1 MVPNI
6 KVIVVFL
13 ATLIGI
19 FGCGHKIMEMETL
32 QKRQTFGLKDVFF
45 NDFLIG
51 AAVNEQLISGKDS
64 LALKLVAC
72 EYNSISPE
80 NVMKWMYIH
89 PEPSLFNFEKADSY
103 IDLGVKNNLYTVG
116 HTLVW
121 HSQAP
126 DYLNKVND
134 SAAMARYLENH
145 ITTLVT
151 RYKGRIAAWD
161 VVNEALNED
170 GSLRQ
175 SVFLKYLGEDYIKM
189 AFELAE
195 KADPGAHLIYNDYNL
210 WKPEKRMGVVRLVK
224 QLQDNGIKIDAVG
237 LQGHWNLSEPSL
249 ADIEQSIVTFNEL
262 GLKVHFSELDISV
275 LPNPWDLV
283 GADISQN
290 FDENS
295 YMNPYPKSIP
305 DSVQMA
311 LANRYQDIFRLFLK
325 HRDKIDR
332 VTFWGISDQGSWLN
346 NWPIKGRV
354 NYPLLFDRHFNPKM
368 AYDSIVALKL

>member
-1 MVPNI
+1 MVPNCKI
-6 KVIVVFL
+6 MFVFL
-13 ATLIGI
+13 VTLFGI
-19 FGCGHKIMEMETL
+19 FGCGHKVMEKDTS
-32 QKRQTFGLKDVFF
+32 QTTQICSLKDVFL
-45 NDFLIG
+45 NDFFIG
-51 AAVNEQLISGKDS
+51 AAVNEQLIDGKDS
-64 LALKLVAC
+64 LALKLVTS

-89 PEPSLFNFEKADSY
+89 PEPKTFNFEKADRY
-103 IDLGVKNNLYTVG
+103 IALGMANNLYTLG

-126 DYLNKVND
+126 DYLNKVSD
-134 SAAMARYLENH
+134 SATLVRYLENH
-145 ITTLVT
+145 VKTLVT
-151 RYKGRIAAWD
+151 RYKGKIAAWD

-170 GSLRQ
+170 GSLRE
-175 SVFLKYLGEDYIKM
+175 SVFLKFLGEDYIKR

-195 KADPGAHLIYNDYNL
+195 KADPKAQLIYNDYNL
-210 WKPEKRMGVVRLVK
+210 WKPEKRKGVVRLVK
-224 QLQDNGIKIDAVG
+224 RLQDSGIKIDAVG

-249 ADIEQSIVTFNEL
+249 VDIEQSIITFNEL

-283 GADISQN
+283 GAEISQN
-290 FDENS
+290 FDESS
-295 YMNPYPKSIP
+295 YMNPYPERIP

-311 LANRYQDIFRLFLK
+311 LANRYQDIFKLFLK
-325 HRDKIDR
+325 HREKIDR

-354 NYPLLFDRHFNPKM
+354 NYPLLFDREFNPKM

>member
-6 KVIVVFL
+6 KIMVLFL
-13 ATLIGI
+13 VTLVGI
-19 FGCGHKIMEMETL
+19 FGCGHKVMKKDNSQLI
-32 QKRQTFGLKDVFF
+32 QSRGLKDVFF
-45 NDFLIG
+45 NDFLMG
-51 AAVNEQLISGKDS
+51 AAVNGQLIDGKDS
-64 LALKLVAC
+64 LALKLVTC

-89 PEPSLFNFEKADSY
+89 PEPKSFNFEIADRY
-103 IDLGVKNNLYTVG
+103 VDLGMRNKLYTIG

-121 HSQAP
+121 HSQVP

-134 SAAMARYLENH
+134 SATMASYLENH
-145 ITTLVT
+145 IKTLVT
-151 RYKGRIAAWD
+151 RYRGKIAAWD

-175 SVFLKYLGEDYIKM
+175 SVFLKFLGEDYIKW

-195 KADPGAHLIYNDYNL
+195 KADPGAQLIYNDYNL
-210 WKPEKRMGVVRLVK
+210 WKPEKRRGVVKLVR
-224 QLQDNGIKIDAVG
+224 QLQDDGIKIDAIG
-237 LQGHWNLSEPSL
+237 LQGHWSLYEPSL
-249 ADIEQSIVTFNEL
+249 EAIEKSIITFSNL

-283 GADISQN
+283 GAEISQN
-290 FDENS
+290 FEES
-295 YMNPYPKSIP
+295 PYMNPYPNSMP
-305 DSVQMA
+305 DSVQIA
-311 LANRYQDIFRLFLK
+311 LANRYQDIFKLFLK

-332 VTFWGISDQGSWLN
+332 VTFWGINDQGSWLN

-354 NYPLLFDRHFNPKM
+354 NYPLLFDRKFNPKM
-368 AYDSIVALKL
+368 AYDSIVALKF